1 MKRAVFAASF
11 VFATVLLIPGCFK
24 ERHTVTQV
32 DSIGRIRFTGKT
44 SGTEFRVDRDGKE
57 LWGWTKVENGK
68 VYEAKPG
75 TCTIQV
81 RRGGAVVVRRNML
94 LVEGQAIEIAV
105 P

>member
-1 MKRAVFAASF
+1 MKSAKIAIALGM
-11 VFATVLLIPGCFK
+11 ALLLSGCFK

-32 DSIGRIRFTGKT
+32 DSIARIKFTGKT
-44 SGTEFRVDRDGKE
+44 SGAEFRADREGKE
-57 LWGWTKVENGK
+57 LWGWTKVETGK

-81 RRGGAVVVRRNML
+81 RRGGGVVVRRDML
-94 LVEGQAIEIAV
+94 LVEGQSVEIAI